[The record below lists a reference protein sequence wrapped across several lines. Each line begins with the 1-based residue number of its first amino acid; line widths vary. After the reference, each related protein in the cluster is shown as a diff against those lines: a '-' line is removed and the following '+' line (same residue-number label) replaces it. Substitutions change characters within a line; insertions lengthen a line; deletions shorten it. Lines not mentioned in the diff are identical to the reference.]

1 MKNYKLIEKDGVEIE
16 ITDGIII
23 KMHFVGRDKIIIT
36 RKYENGESV
45 AKYTNTS
52 ESYFWE

>member
-1 MKNYKLIEKDGVEIE
+1 MKHYKLIEKDGVEIE
-16 ITDGIII
+16 ITDGTII